1 MEMIKSYILGFLA
14 VFIATI
20 AQVLLKKEANVKHES
35 FLQKFLNV
43 KVISAYSIF
52 LLSTILNVVAF
63 KNIDLKYAVV
73 FDVTGFIWIGLFS
86 VFILLKKLHIMEP
99 ILFHFQ
105 IQIHLC
111 AENPHFTPKP
121 STKLFRNVAKKIY
134 LCEVIVVC
142 NYFTTQK
149 TL

>member
-86 VFILLKKLHIMEP
+86 VFILKEKFNLRKIISF
-99 ILFHFQ
+99 IL
-105 IQIHLC
+105 IILG
-111 AENPHFTPKP
+111 
-121 STKLFRNVAKKIY
+121 
-134 LCEVIVVC
+134 VIV
-142 NYFTTQK
+142 FSI
-149 TL
+149 